1 MYFVEFEADITS
13 EYVRI
18 PNYEKLKNQHVRVIV
33 LSEQDEH
40 DTPGQPNT
48 LATGKKYDFSDLAGQ
63 LDWQGDAL
71 TEQQR
76 VRDEWQ

>member
-33 LSEQDEH
+33 LSEQDAH
-40 DTPGQPNT
+40 DMPSQPTP

-63 LDWQGDAL
+63 LTWQGDAL
-71 TEQQR
+71 AEQQR